1 MSTIERLAENAKAYA
16 DESGDD
22 EFTVFIKL
30 LLDAAAE
37 HAVLREALAGMIE
50 MAEFWINREDI
61 RGATEDRYNL
71 WLALGHRSDAMVK
84 AKAALS
90 QGEAGNG

>member
-1 MSTIERLAENAKAYA
+1 MSDKLQDVAEYAAVVAER
-16 DESGDD
+16 
-22 EFTVFIKL
+22 
-30 LLDAAAE
+30 DA
-37 HAVLREALAGMIE
+37 LREALTGMIE

-84 AKAALS
+84 AKAALA

>member
-37 HAVLREALAGMIE
+37 HAVLREALAGMVAQHGCDCGHPHCNRC
-50 MAEFWINREDI
+50 AETREC
-61 RGATEDRYNL
+61 
-71 WLALGHRSDAMVK
+71 
-84 AKAALS
+84 KAALA
-90 QGEAGNG
+90 QGEVGNDN